1 MVGIFFSRS
10 TGEGIIIMGNL
21 QDRVAVVTGASR
33 GIGRAIALELG
44 QRGATVVV
52 NYVDRE
58 VTRPDAAG
66 TMSNAEAAAEV
77 VSAIEEMGG
86 RATATLADVSSF
98 TDAAGLI
105 ESAIEAYGQ
114 LDILVNNAGITRDML
129 LGMMSEGDWDA
140 VIGVNLKSVFNCA
153 KAAVRPMMR
162 RRYGRIINISSVAGI
177 AGNAGQT
184 NYSASK
190 AGIIGFTKALAREV
204 GSRSITVNA
213 IAPGLIGTD
222 LTEDLPENI
231 KEASLAAIPL
241 GRWGKPEEIACAVA
255 FLASDEAAYI
265 TGHVLTIDGGLTM
278 G

>member
-1 MVGIFFSRS
+1 
-10 TGEGIIIMGNL
+10 MGNL

-33 GIGRAIALELG
+33 GIGRSIALELA
-44 QRGATVVV
+44 RHGATVVV

-58 VTRPDAAG
+58 LARPDAAG
-66 TMSNAEAAAEV
+66 TSSNAQAADEV
-77 VSAIEEMGG
+77 VQAIEVLGG
-86 RATATLADVSSF
+86 RANKAQADVSMF
-98 TDAAGLI
+98 AEAETLI
-105 ESAIEAYGQ
+105 KGTIDTYGQ
-114 LDILVNNAGITRDML
+114 IDILVNNAGITRDTL
-129 LGMMSEGDWDA
+129 LGMMSEQDWDA
-140 VIGVNLKSVFNCA
+140 VIAVNLKSVFNCA
-153 KAAVRPMMR
+153 KAAIRPMMR
-162 RRYGRIINISSVAGI
+162 ARYGRIVNISSVAGI

-204 GSRSITVNA
+204 ASRNITANA
-213 IAPGLIGTD
+213 IAPGLIRTD

-231 KEASLAAIPL
+231 KEASLAAIPM
-241 GRWGKPEEIACAVA
+241 GRWGTPEDIASAVA